1 MSKRCLYGRSN
12 MMTFQVN
19 ASLPTA
25 KALISEGSSN
35 CSQRGPDAA
44 GCPTYRNFRMGAGGE
59 QAALRQN
66 DHMRRKFPVIQPLS
80 KSRDAKSLVSGFI
93 IAGSPNLAI
102 DDKMESEN
110 KDPDDIYGRHFLFD
124 KKSVRL
130 ERTRTVIPPLPRDY
144 HMHRPGNLHPFS
156 LSKELSHSHAGR
168 PFTLGYPERY
178 ELNASPAILF
188 PSTLVLSGRST
199 FSVQNC
205 KLSRPK
211 VNYPTYNL
219 LTVKDN
225 QKSQSYPDPVVGASR
240 SFIHRI
246 SELSSLE
253 AETVRQEKLKKMRK
267 PRKPPS

>member
-1 MSKRCLYGRSN
+1 

-25 KALISEGSSN
+25 KVLLSEGSSN
-35 CSQRGPDAA
+35 CSKRGPDAA
-44 GCPTYRNFRMGAGGE
+44 GYPAYRNFGMGAGGR

-66 DHMRRKFPVIQPLS
+66 YHLRRTFPVIQPLS
-80 KSRDAKSLVSGFI
+80 KSKDWKALVSSFI
-93 IAGSPNLAI
+93 VGGSPNLAK
-102 DDKMESEN
+102 DDKLESDNNDLE
-110 KDPDDIYGRHFLFD
+110 KDITGRHFLFD
-124 KKSVRL
+124 KKCTRL

-144 HMHRPGNLHPFS
+144 HVHRPGNLHPYS
-156 LSKELSHSHAGR
+156 HSKEISHSHAGR

-178 ELNASPAILF
+178 DLNTSPAILF
-188 PSTLVLSGRST
+188 PSTLVLNGRNT
-199 FSVQNC
+199 FSVENC

-211 VNYPTYNL
+211 VNYPTHNL
-219 LTVKDN
+219 PTVKDN
-225 QKSQSYPDPVVGASR
+225 QKSQSYPDPIVGASR

-253 AETVRQEKLKKMRK
+253 GETVRQEKLKKMRK